1 MAKITNEYVKELA
14 KQLMFEM
21 SDQEAQDVKG
31 EFEVLLKQL
40 DLLESIDTTGVEEMI
55 YPFEQPTSFMRED
68 VVENQISQKDA
79 LLNEKRVRKDYI
91 ILPRVVK

>member
-14 KQLMFEM
+14 KQLMFEL
-21 SDQEAQDVKG
+21 SEKEADDVRG

-40 DLLESIDTTGVEEMI
+40 NLLESIDTTGVEEMI
-55 YPFEQPTSFMRED
+55 YPFENPTSFMRED
-68 VVENQISQKDA
+68 IVENQISQQEA
-79 LLNEKRVRKDYI
+79 LANAKRVRKDYI

>member
-14 KQLMFEM
+14 EQLMFEL
-21 SDQEAQDVKG
+21 SDKEAQDVKG

-40 DLLESIDTTGVEEMI
+40 DLLESIDTNGVEEMI

-68 VVENQISQKDA
+68 IVENQISQQEA
-79 LLNEKRVRKDYI
+79 LANAKRVRKDYI